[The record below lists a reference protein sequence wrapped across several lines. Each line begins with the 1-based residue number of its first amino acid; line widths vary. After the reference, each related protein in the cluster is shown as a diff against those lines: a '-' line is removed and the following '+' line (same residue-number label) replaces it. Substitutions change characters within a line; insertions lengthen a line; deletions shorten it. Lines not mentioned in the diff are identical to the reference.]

1 MLDQIEGF
9 LGDDHG
15 IRIDEREFQTL
26 VGELRSHTDHD
37 AVLSLVQSFHDEPT
51 RNPLN
56 RLGIQAVRVAQQLRK
71 PITVSTADNGLRLP
85 ATRFEDLWLSAV
97 HMVRNAVDHGFESV
111 DARLAADKDPT
122 GTITLSTTMV
132 GEDLVIA
139 CNDDGGGVDWQRVAD
154 KARARGLACST
165 HDELVDALF
174 SDGLSTRDEVSDW
187 SGRGVGLSA
196 VKAAVTA
203 LGGSVRVASTPGV
216 GTASRTK
223 PSAATVATAA
233 TSTADPRTVT
243 PATSPAA
250 SMRSGCLT
258 VARAATLAA
267 SRSVSPPASTRAG
280 ACRRHRAWRALSDR
294 ARRHAAER
302 VADAGW
308 CRRRL

>member
-1 MLDQIEGF
+1 
-9 LGDDHG
+9 
-15 IRIDEREFQTL
+15 
-26 VGELRSHTDHD
+26 LRSHTDHD
-37 AVLSLVQSFHDEPT
+37 AVLNLVQSFHDEPT

-71 PITVSTADNGLRLP
+71 PITVSTAENGLRLP

-132 GEDLVIA
+132 GENLVIA

-154 KARARGLACST
+154 KARTRGLACST

-203 LGGSVRVASTPGV
+203 LGGSVRVASTPRRWHHHRV
-216 GTASRTK
+216 GCAPARCACGDGCDGQQPCCLMIGRDLGDTHRLAKVLNLLMNPTEAS
-223 PSAATVATAA
+223 
-233 TSTADPRTVT
+233 
-243 PATSPAA
+243 
-250 SMRSGCLT
+250 GQ
-258 VARAATLAA
+258 
-267 SRSVSPPASTRAG
+267 TRACIFFG
-280 ACRRHRAWRALSDR
+280 RPAPL
-294 ARRHAAER
+294 ARSFQA
-302 VADAGW
+302 
-308 CRRRL
+308 